1 MGDLA
6 LACTGTAG
14 STVSFSLTVFLPAP
28 ITNRLNADGT
38 AAGAALTLNGA
49 PGPPGQV
56 TSNSITFSGIQV
68 QVPASGGVN
77 VNIANLRVNVNL
89 LGVQSAA
96 SVRAQ
101 LSVNPPSSLSLAPGA
116 ATVAVTNPGLL
127 ASYSGTGISCVG
139 SPAPPTVSMS
149 DLFAAGTSLV
159 STRLTEGFATAFQP
173 RDSTSD
179 TGTRFLVRYS
189 GLPAGARLFVPDL
202 VAGSS
207 AARPTAGGDLGL
219 PQSAGQYFPG
229 SNGLLLARAA
239 YTDAN
244 GAGGALVPFVSA
256 PGPAPVTLDAAS
268 EIPVVNGSALVVY
281 EVVSADPLQQES
293 AQFPTFLAIPS
304 ASAGAVAQ
312 ESVSLAPVSNA
323 AYATATDPI
332 PRFAAV
338 APASDCAV
346 EDDCGA
352 AYFPKFAVVAQPIQF
367 SAAAGGGP
375 PEFPGYIAVQNQGGG
390 VVTWTAT
397 VAYQSE
403 SGWLTLS
410 TSSGVNGAGI
420 QVFASPRSL
429 APGTYQATITID
441 AGSLGRKTVPVAFTV
456 TPAPAPV
463 VVVAS
468 VVNAATFVAGP
479 LAPGSLATLLGTHL
493 SGRSV
498 SVTFDGIAA
507 TLLYTSSTQIN
518 LQIPAQLAGR
528 SSSQMVVTVDGA
540 SGAPQAVPLAE
551 LSPGIFGILNQ
562 DNTVNTAAS
571 PAGPGSVLQV
581 FATGLPAS
589 GNVDVV
595 IAGRDTLAPVFPAPG
610 LVGVEQFNV
619 PVPAG
624 LAGMRTALAACVYG
638 SGGQRVCSPPVPL
651 SLGQ

>member
-1 MGDLA
+1 MGPRIRTGERWTARALCGIFVLGVAAAQPAPLTCAVSASPALARAEGLAERMGDLA

-38 AAGAALTLNGA
+38 AAGAALT
-49 PGPPGQV
+49 
-56 TSNSITFSGIQV
+56 
-68 QVPASGGVN
+68 VN

-268 EIPVVNGSALVVY
+268 E
-281 EVVSADPLQQES
+281 
-293 AQFPTFLAIPS
+293 
-304 ASAGAVAQ
+304 
-312 ESVSLAPVSNA
+312 
-323 AYATATDPI
+323 
-332 PRFAAV
+332 
-338 APASDCAV
+338 
-346 EDDCGA
+346 
-352 AYFPKFAVVAQPIQF
+352 
-367 SAAAGGGP
+367 
-375 PEFPGYIAVQNQGGG
+375 
-390 VVTWTAT
+390 
-397 VAYQSE
+397 
-403 SGWLTLS
+403 
-410 TSSGVNGAGI
+410 
-420 QVFASPRSL
+420 
-429 APGTYQATITID
+429 
-441 AGSLGRKTVPVAFTV
+441 
-456 TPAPAPV
+456 
-463 VVVAS
+463 
-468 VVNAATFVAGP
+468 
-479 LAPGSLATLLGTHL
+479 
-493 SGRSV
+493 
-498 SVTFDGIAA
+498 
-507 TLLYTSSTQIN
+507 
-518 LQIPAQLAGR
+518 
-528 SSSQMVVTVDGA
+528 
-540 SGAPQAVPLAE
+540 
-551 LSPGIFGILNQ
+551 
-562 DNTVNTAAS
+562 
-571 PAGPGSVLQV
+571 
-581 FATGLPAS
+581 
-589 GNVDVV
+589 
-595 IAGRDTLAPVFPAPG
+595 
-610 LVGVEQFNV
+610 
-619 PVPAG
+619 
-624 LAGMRTALAACVYG
+624 
-638 SGGQRVCSPPVPL
+638 
-651 SLGQ
+651 